1 MAHMAAMVLFPM
13 YFLKSFAYAGVATVA
28 FGAAAALV
36 VTPAAIW
43 LLGIVLY
50 HLLAP
55 WAPQF
60 GSALPTLAA
69 TFVLGALSAR
79 TGTRAMQPA

>member
-1 MAHMAAMVLFPM
+1 
-13 YFLKSFAYAGVATVA
+13 
-28 FGAAAALV
+28 
-36 VTPAAIW
+36 
-43 LLGIVLY
+43 VLY
-50 HLLAP
+50 HLLAQ